1 MTVTKQQNGKWIVD
15 ISDGFSHLT
24 GDRIRHRKKGFKTR
38 KEAEQYEADYR
49 INHLHQ
55 FKPKDRLSVNYL
67 YSLVRQEDQLR
78 GNKKGTIDTQES
90 YYTQYASK
98 FFADADMKL
107 VTINDIKD
115 YRDWLIQTPSVKGGT
130 LSNSHINQQMIFIHK
145 LFEVAIAKRFR
156 TDNPCNGLKRLPEQH
171 KEMSYYTPE
180 QFKLFDS
187 CFTEEE
193 YRYQLLYR
201 VLMFTGARLGE
212 ALALTWNNVNLNEN
226 YIDIV
231 HSAYYRKNQVHI
243 GTVKTTQS
251 RRRIYIHSAF
261 ATELKDWKDRQKER
275 LSEFTDDL
283 ENLQIF
289 QDSPEVMTSANVTN
303 FKTRLRKRL
312 PENLKMIRNHDFR
325 HSHAAFLINQGLRNG
340 EGKDYIFFTLMKR
353 LGHSSI
359 NTTINVYSHLFPSQQ
374 KEVANAFDNF

>member
-1 MTVTKQQNGKWIVD
+1 MTVTKLKNGKWLVD
-15 ISDGFSHLT
+15 ISDGYSHLT
-24 GDRIRHRKKGFKTR
+24 GNRIRHRKKGFKTR
-38 KEAEQYEADYR
+38 KEAEQYEADYK
-49 INHLHQ
+49 INQLHQ
-55 FKPKDRLSVNYL
+55 VKPKDRLSISYL
-67 YSLVRQEDQLR
+67 YSLVRQEDELR
-78 GNKKGTIDTQES
+78 GNKRGTVDTQES
-90 YYTQYASK
+90 YYTQYVSK
-98 FFADADMKL
+98 FFANADMKL
-107 VTINDIKD
+107 VTINDIKE

-145 LFEVAIAKRFR
+145 LFDIAIAKRFR
-156 TDNPCNGLKRLPEQH
+156 SDNPCNGLKRLPEQH

-180 QFKLFDS
+180 QFKIFDS
-187 CFTEEE
+187 CFTEGE

-212 ALALTWNNVNLNEN
+212 VLALTWNKVNLDEN

-231 HSAYYRKNQVHI
+231 YSAYYRKNQVHI

-261 ATELKDWKDRQKER
+261 AEELKQWKEKQKAL
-275 LSEFTDDL
+275 LSEFTEDL
-283 ENLQIF
+283 ESLQIF
-289 QDSPEVMTSANVTN
+289 QDSPEILTSANVTN
-303 FKTRLRKRL
+303 FKTKLKKRL
-312 PENLKMIRNHDFR
+312 PENMKMIRNHDFR
-325 HSHAAFLINQGLRNG
+325 HSHAAFLISQGLRNG

-374 KEVANAFDNF
+374 KEVANAFDYF

>member
-1 MTVTKQQNGKWIVD
+1 MTVTKLKNGKWLVD
-15 ISDGFSHLT
+15 ISDGYSHLT

-38 KEAEQYEADYR
+38 KEAEQYEADYK
-49 INHLHQ
+49 INQLHQ
-55 FKPKDRLSVNYL
+55 VKPKDHLSISYL
-67 YSLVRQEDQLR
+67 YSLVRQEDELR
-78 GNKKGTIDTQES
+78 GNKRGTVDTQES
-90 YYTQYASK
+90 YYTQYVSK
-98 FFADADMKL
+98 FFANADMKL
-107 VTINDIKD
+107 VTINDIKE

-156 TDNPCNGLKRLPEQH
+156 TDNPCNGLKRLPEQY

-180 QFKLFDS
+180 QFKIFDS
-187 CFTEEE
+187 CFTKDE

-201 VLMFTGARLGE
+201 VLMFTGIRIGE
-212 ALALTWNNVNLNEN
+212 ALALTWNMVNLDEN
-226 YIDIV
+226 YIDIAY
-231 HSAYYRKNQVHI
+231 SAYYRKNQVHI
-243 GTVKTTQS
+243 VTVKTTQS

-261 ATELKDWKDRQKER
+261 AEELKKWKEQQGEL

-283 ENLQIF
+283 ESLQIF
-289 QDSPEVMTSANVTN
+289 QDSPEILTSANVTN
-303 FKTRLRKRL
+303 FKTRLKKRL
-312 PENLKMIRNHDFR
+312 PENMKMIRNHDFR
-325 HSHAAFLINQGLRNG
+325 HSHAAFLISQGLRNG

-374 KEVANAFDNF
+374 KEVANAFDYF